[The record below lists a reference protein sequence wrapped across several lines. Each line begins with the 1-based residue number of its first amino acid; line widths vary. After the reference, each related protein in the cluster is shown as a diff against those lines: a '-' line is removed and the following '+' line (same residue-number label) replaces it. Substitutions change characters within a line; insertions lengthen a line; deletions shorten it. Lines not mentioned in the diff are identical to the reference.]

1 MRNRVQAIARDVHR
15 RNFLS
20 PQQRR
25 EFSNIWELGHQAQ
38 PFYKP
43 SCPLRTSV
51 TCIVDRDA
59 TNPCTQQTSYNIFA
73 GLGIWKMAEMTIAPV
88 ASHGF
93 FIDGHWR
100 DDGDIVEIR
109 APYDGNLIARVVQGC
124 REHVE
129 AAIAAAVKA
138 FGTTR
143 RLPAFERQRVLRRI
157 SASMAERKEEFART
171 LAQEAGKPIKG
182 ARTEVERAVFTF
194 NVAAEE
200 STRIYGEYLP
210 LDWQEFTAG
219 RWGIVRRFPLGP
231 IVGITPFNFPI
242 NLVAHKVAPAIAAGC
257 SMILKPA
264 PQTPLCSLLLAEC
277 VQQAGWPDG
286 GLNVLPLSNEDAGFL
301 VSDDRIKLISFTGSV
316 PVGWEI
322 KRRSGKKKVVLELGG
337 NAAVIVHSDADLAY
351 AAERCIFGGF
361 AYAGQTCISVQRIL
375 VEHSVYG
382 RFTDLLVEGVKKL
395 HVGDPLDE
403 KTDVG
408 PLIRESDAVRTIGWI
423 EEAVHAGARVLCGGH
438 RDGMIVE
445 PAILTGTKPDMKVN
459 CQEIFGPVVTVEPY
473 KDFDQAL
480 RQVNNSSFG
489 LQAGVFTRDAK
500 LLFQAYDELEVGG
513 LIAGDVPS
521 FRVDHMP
528 YGGVKDSGLGREGLR
543 YAIEEMTEP
552 KLLVM
557 NLR

>member
-1 MRNRVQAIARDVHR
+1 
-15 RNFLS
+15 
-20 PQQRR
+20 
-25 EFSNIWELGHQAQ
+25 
-38 PFYKP
+38 
-43 SCPLRTSV
+43 
-51 TCIVDRDA
+51 
-59 TNPCTQQTSYNIFA
+59 
-73 GLGIWKMAEMTIAPV
+73 MAEMTIAPV
-88 ASHGF
+88 AMHGF
-93 FIDGHWR
+93 FVDGRWWE
-100 DDGDIVEIR
+100 DGDVVEIR
-109 APYDGNLIARVVQGC
+109 SPYDGTLIARVVQGR
-124 REHVE
+124 REHAE

-157 SASMAERKEEFART
+157 SASLTERKEEFSRT

-182 ARTEVERAVFTF
+182 ARIEVERAIFTF

-231 IVGITPFNFPI
+231 IAGITPFNFPI

-257 SMILKPA
+257 PMVLKPA

-286 GLNVLPLSNEDAGFL
+286 GLNVLPLSNEDAGLL
-301 VSDDRIKLISFTGSV
+301 VTDDRIKLISFTGSV
-316 PVGWEI
+316 PVGWDI
-322 KRRSGKKKVVLELGG
+322 KRRAGKKKVVLELGG
-337 NAAVIVHSDADLAY
+337 NAAVIVHSDADLSY
-351 AAERCIFGGF
+351 AADRCLTGGF

-382 RFTDLLVEGVKKL
+382 KFADLLIEGVKKL
-395 HVGDPLDE
+395 KVGDPLDDS
-403 KTDVG
+403 TDVG
-408 PLIRESDAVRTIGWI
+408 PLIRESDAVRTAVWI
-423 EEAVHAGARVLCGGH
+423 DEAVRAGARLLCGGN
-438 RDGMIVE
+438 RKGLIVE
-445 PAILTGTKPDMKVN
+445 PTVLTGTRPDMKVN
-459 CQEIFGPVVTVEPY
+459 SQEVFGPVVTVEPY

-480 RQVNNSSFG
+480 RMVNNSAYG
-489 LQAGVFTRDAK
+489 MQAGIFTRDAK

-513 LIAGDVPS
+513 VIAGDVPS